1 MTTIDAL
8 TKFSKNINALHDFP
22 QESSQEDFTNLMTR
36 SFRGMYSPIKYYFNP
51 TLNRHT
57 VRLRDWPQISIDI
70 IWTNTTEVAIKLTNF
85 LKSIENMD
93 NIAVEAVGA
102 LMNDRDYPIIEA
114 DGKLLVL
121 SGWDGEDYNRCW
133 EVSGI
138 FNDCGYITESDSVEN
153 YETYYRVRPI
163 FEPIDDDDF
172 KIVGYDVN
180 PR

>member
-93 NIAVEAVGA
+93 NIAVEA
-102 LMNDRDYPIIEA
+102 

-163 FEPIDDDDF
+163 YEPIDDDDF

>member
-1 MTTIDAL
+1 
-8 TKFSKNINALHDFP
+8 
-22 QESSQEDFTNLMTR
+22 
-36 SFRGMYSPIKYYFNP
+36 
-51 TLNRHT
+51 
-57 VRLRDWPQISIDI
+57 
-70 IWTNTTEVAIKLTNF
+70 
-85 LKSIENMD
+85 MD
-93 NIAVEAVGA
+93 NIDVEAVGA
-102 LMNDRDYPIIEA
+102 LMNDRDHPIIEA

-163 FEPIDDDDF
+163 YEPIDDDDF

>member
-36 SFRGMYSPIKYYFNP
+36 SFRGMYSPIEYYFNP

-93 NIAVEAVGA
+93 NIDVEAVGA
-102 LMNDRDYPIIEA
+102 LMVP
-114 DGKLLVL
+114 
-121 SGWDGEDYNRCW
+121 
-133 EVSGI
+133 
-138 FNDCGYITESDSVEN
+138 ESDTSD
-153 YETYYRVRPI
+153 ETGR
-163 FEPIDDDDF
+163 
-172 KIVGYDVN
+172 KIWTPGDHICKHSGSISAK
-180 PR
+180 

>member
-85 LKSIENMD
+85 LKSIENCLYYL
-93 NIAVEAVGA
+93 VGMEKIITDVGKFQVY
-102 LMNDRDYPIIEA
+102 LM
-114 DGKLLVL
+114 
-121 SGWDGEDYNRCW
+121 
-133 EVSGI
+133 
-138 FNDCGYITESDSVEN
+138 
-153 YETYYRVRPI
+153 
-163 FEPIDDDDF
+163 
-172 KIVGYDVN
+172 IVDI
-180 PR
+180 